1 MKNQPHEEQGGFD
14 SRNTERERRDQKRR
28 GIIRN
33 MKKNAGLEVPIL
45 WFLALHLSLIVNSI
59 QGVFSKLAGRERT
72 LSPRWILFFGL
83 MFAALFTFAIAWQQV
98 LKHMSPCRDHGRCQ
112 WRAAGTEGRKPHD
125 RRRTRKGGT
134 ALMFTGLW
142 KYLLIWIISVFIS
155 SIAQVMLKVEAN
167 KTHKTRLQ
175 EYLNPMVA
183 GAYGIFFVSVF
194 LTYYALKYVPLTYS
208 PIVEP
213 LSYIFVPV
221 IGVLLLHEKL
231 SKRRILGMLIMIAGI
246 AVFSFGG

>member
-1 MKNQPHEEQGGFD
+1 
-14 SRNTERERRDQKRR
+14 
-28 GIIRN
+28 
-33 MKKNAGLEVPIL
+33 
-45 WFLALHLSLIVNSI
+45 
-59 QGVFSKLAGRERT
+59 
-72 LSPRWILFFGL
+72 
-83 MFAALFTFAIAWQQV
+83 
-98 LKHMSPCRDHGRCQ
+98 
-112 WRAAGTEGRKPHD
+112 
-125 RRRTRKGGT
+125 
-134 ALMFTGLW
+134 MFTGLW

-231 SKRRILGMLIMIAGI
+231 SKRRILGMLIRIAGI
-246 AVFSFGG
+246 AVFSIGG